1 MPNTIDDV
9 LNGDAQFAVVCGD
22 ATAILKSIPS
32 GTISL
37 TYCDPP
43 YGLSSQNTAD
53 VVACLTAW
61 LAGTVYTHHGPGF
74 MGNDWDAFV
83 PGPEAWR
90 EVYRVLKP
98 GAYCVAY
105 SSTRTVDL
113 LGIAMRLGG
122 LEPRNGWAW
131 ITGQGFPKN
140 LDVGKALDKMAGA
153 TREVGP
159 VDPARAG
166 RLANQRGKYMTD
178 AGWSAGNRTITVDPP
193 ATDAAKQWD
202 GYGTDVKPSYE
213 PIAVTRK
220 PLDGTVAS
228 NVLTHG
234 TGALNINAA
243 RLSTTDAQGRFPSSV
258 ALIHDEGCTQVGT
271 TRVKGNR
278 TDTRPDGD
286 GGRKDK
292 SQWRFRPTGATKR
305 GFSDED
311 GLETTDVWDCTP
323 TCAVRVLGEQSGQ
336 LTSGKGAVIRTLK
349 PRATLG
355 AESRPIGTEIPSY
368 GDTGTGARFFYQ
380 GKASAK
386 DRLAYLTCSPD
397 CTAHNTVAP
406 AKQADPDDPCPVCN
420 NTRTVYLH
428 PTVKPYDLAAYHA
441 RLLSLPLHTRPVAI
455 VPFCGTG
462 VEAKALLDVGFRV
475 IAVDIDPRHVAMTLY
490 RLLGEQPVPD
500 PSTLTMDD
508 LLGLT

>member
-1 MPNTIDDV
+1 MSLDDV
-9 LNGDAQFAVVCGD
+9 LSGTAPFAVICGD
-22 ATAILKSIPS
+22 ATEVLKSLPS
-32 GTISL
+32 GSVHVC
-37 TYCDPP
+37 YCDPP

-53 VVACLTAW
+53 VVTCLTAW
-61 LAGTVYTHHGPGF
+61 LSGNVYTHHGPGF
-74 MGNDWDAFV
+74 MGADWDAFV

-140 LDVGKALDKMAGA
+140 LDVGKALDKM
-153 TREVGP
+153 VG
-159 VDPARAG
+159 
-166 RLANQRGKYMTD
+166 
-178 AGWSAGNRTITVDPP
+178 

-213 PIAVTRK
+213 PIVVTRK

-243 RLSTTDAQGRFPSSV
+243 RLGTTDAQGRFPSSI
-258 ALIHDEGCTQVGT
+258 ALIHDETCTQAGT

-278 TDTRPDGD
+278 TDTRPNGD

-311 GLETTDVWDCTP
+311 GLETTDVWNCTP
-323 TCAVRVLGEQSGQ
+323 TCAVRILGEQTGQ
-336 LTSGKGAVIRTLK
+336 ITSG
-349 PRATLG
+349 
-355 AESRPIGTEIPSY
+355 
-368 GDTGTGARFFYQ
+368 TGTGARFFYQ

-397 CTAHNTVAP
+397 CTANNTVTP
-406 AKQADPDDPCPVCN
+406 AKQSDPDDPCPVCN
-420 NTRTVYLH
+420 NTRTVYQH

-441 RLLSLPLHTRPVAI
+441 RLLSLPLHTRPIAL

-462 VEAKALLDVGFRV
+462 IEAKALLDVGFRV

-490 RLLGEQPVPD
+490 RLNGEQPKRETTTVTTD
-500 PSTLTMDD
+500 PKTYTMED
-508 LLGLT
+508 LLGL